1 MKKMKID
8 KKEKRRTRKKN
19 KRRTKKGENVV
30 IGRTE
35 IIKRRKR

>member
-8 KKEKRRTRKKN
+8 KKEKFRTRKKN